1 MTGSPVIHELR
12 YLFSTPSPSPSSHGG
27 ILSPANNLR
36 LKSLQDGRACEQS
49 LPQALCVCWDRFRLS
64 TLYLLLGRETQIC
77 RCLFHSPAVESLLNN
92 LALPPLR
99 TGHLVSVGCCLRQ
112 KTMWDG
118 FRGIQI
124 PASSLWTPLRLVL
137 ANTGLQLQKQQLLNS
152 WPDIMAVSQI
162 QYSSVSPFH
171 YHSELM
177 TT

>member
-1 MTGSPVIHELR
+1 MTGSPVLHELR

-27 ILSPANNLR
+27 ILSPANLR
-36 LKSLQDGRACEQS
+36 FKSLQDGRACEQS

-112 KTMWDG
+112 KMMWDG
-118 FRGIQI
+118 FRGIRI

-162 QYSSVSPFH
+162 LYSSVSPFH